1 MSVFA
6 RLSEALTMCS
16 RPDVRPVRTAAD
28 PPMGPNEALNL
39 LKDGNRRFVQGQ
51 PLANR
56 TNAVVRQELVE
67 LGQAPHTAI
76 IGCAD
81 SRAPLETIFDTMP
94 GDIFVLRN
102 AGNTCTHAEG
112 SMVGSLEFCTGKLGS
127 RLVLVLG
134 HTKCGAV
141 YGATK
146 TFLDGQASPK
156 KFGSALEGLLQDL
169 GAVAQQA
176 QEEMGPD
183 AEADAVAAHAVKVN
197 VFHTIDFLL
206 KFSES
211 IREGVRSGQIE
222 IHGGIYHLETGN
234 VEFMGKSP
242 RQTELLDSS
251 LPIPPSMANCP
262 EPDHGVHGVRTGA
275 DVAIRSRDALKL
287 LKEGNERFAAGAPT
301 AATTSR
307 DMRRALVKCGQAPH
321 SAIVGCADSRVPV
334 DTVFDAM
341 PGDLFVLR
349 NAGNTCTHAEGS
361 IVGSLEFCTGKLGT
375 QLVLVLGHTQCGA
388 VAGATQS
395 YKSGGISKAP
405 GTALEGL
412 LQGLASV
419 AQQAT
424 EDLGPGAEE
433 AKLIAHA
440 VKVNVFHSINFLL
453 KFSEPLR
460 EAVRKGDLDIQ
471 GGIYHLETGRV
482 EFLGRSP
489 RQAELLSSKRA
500 LPPSLASGNV
510 RTSRSGAVL
519 PQEAMVML
527 KDGNE
532 RFATGAPIS
541 GKVHQSMREAL
552 ATVGQ
557 APHTAL
563 VGCADS
569 RVPLETV
576 FDALPGDLFV
586 LRNAGNTCTHAEG
599 SVLGSLEFCT
609 GALNTRLIFV
619 LGHTACGAIK
629 GATKAYLALK
639 KSNPAKDGQALD
651 RLLLGLSSV
660 AESAASELGRKATED
675 EIAAHAV
682 KLNVFHTMNF
692 LLQHSEP
699 IRQKVR
705 SGELEIQGGIYDL
718 GSGRVQ
724 FLGQSP
730 VQSKLLKSQPAT
742 APSKKDKLH
751 GA

>member
-1 MSVFA
+1 
-6 RLSEALTMCS
+6 MC
-16 RPDVRPVRTAAD
+16 V
-28 PPMGPNEALNL
+28 
-39 LKDGNRRFVQGQ
+39 
-51 PLANR
+51 
-56 TNAVVRQELVE
+56 
-67 LGQAPHTAI
+67 
-76 IGCAD
+76 
-81 SRAPLETIFDTMP
+81 
-94 GDIFVLRN
+94 
-102 AGNTCTHAEG
+102 
-112 SMVGSLEFCTGKLGS
+112 
-127 RLVLVLG
+127 
-134 HTKCGAV
+134 TK
-141 YGATK
+141 
-146 TFLDGQASPK
+146 
-156 KFGSALEGLLQDL
+156 
-169 GAVAQQA
+169 
-176 QEEMGPD
+176 
-183 AEADAVAAHAVKVN
+183 
-197 VFHTIDFLL
+197 
-206 KFSES
+206 
-211 IREGVRSGQIE
+211 
-222 IHGGIYHLETGN
+222 
-234 VEFMGKSP
+234 
-242 RQTELLDSS
+242 
-251 LPIPPSMANCP
+251 
-262 EPDHGVHGVRTGA
+262 
-275 DVAIRSRDALKL
+275 
-287 LKEGNERFAAGAPT
+287 
-301 AATTSR
+301 
-307 DMRRALVKCGQAPH
+307 
-321 SAIVGCADSRVPV
+321 
-334 DTVFDAM
+334 
-341 PGDLFVLR
+341 
-349 NAGNTCTHAEGS
+349 AEGS

-440 VKVNVFHSINFLL
+440 VKVNVFHSMDFLL

-460 EAVRKGDLDIQ
+460 EAVRKGNLDIQ

-519 PQEAMVML
+519 PQEAMAML

-639 KSNPAKDGQALD
+639 KSNPAKDTFSFVLADVAVQGREGALPQDGQALD
-651 RLLLGLSSV
+651 KLLLGLSSV
-660 AESAASELGRKATED
+660 AESAASELGRK
-675 EIAAHAV
+675 V
-682 KLNVFHTMNF
+682 
-692 LLQHSEP
+692 P
-699 IRQKVR
+699 
-705 SGELEIQGGIYDL
+705 
-718 GSGRVQ
+718 GRLPEAS
-724 FLGQSP
+724 F
-730 VQSKLLKSQPAT
+730 
-742 APSKKDKLH
+742 
-751 GA
+751 